1 MHLDSQSAPSQPD
14 ADSHPII
21 SGNVVARENPPWTGW
36 DVLRIFLFAVAML
49 FGFLIATTLVAKA
62 ALFPSLKFFNVMSLP
77 LVAIVAQVLAYVA
90 LFALMFSVATRRSGT
105 PFGDAIRWNW
115 PTQGVPWL
123 VLIGLITYLAVLG
136 VAFFLPVPKKTPFE
150 EFLKRPAD
158 AYALALLAITLGPLM
173 EELFFRGFLYAVLA
187 RRLGLFLA
195 VFLTAIPFALI
206 HYSEYAAWGP
216 VLLVFLAGLVFTV
229 VRVRRN
235 SVAASF
241 LVHSVYNG
249 AQMAILF
256 VHTDGFRHLE
266 KLSR

>member
-1 MHLDSQSAPSQPD
+1 MHLNSRSAPPQPD
-14 ADSHPII
+14 ADSDPMF
-21 SGNVVARENPPWTGW
+21 SGYVVPRENPPWTGW

-62 ALFPSLKFFNVMSLP
+62 AFFPSLKFFNVMSLP
-77 LVAIVAQVLAYVA
+77 LVATVAQVLAYFA
-90 LFALMFSVATRRSGT
+90 LFVLMFSVATRQANM
-105 PFGDAIRWNW
+105 PFRDAIRWNW
-115 PTQGVPWL
+115 PTQGVSWL
-123 VLIGLITYLAVLG
+123 LLTGLITYLGVLG
-136 VAFFLPVPKKTPFE
+136 VAAFLPLPKKTPFE
-150 EFLKRPAD
+150 EFLKRPSD

-187 RRLGLFLA
+187 RRLGIFQA

-216 VLLVFLAGLVFTV
+216 VLLVFLAGLVFTI
-229 VRVRRN
+229 VRVRHN

-241 LVHSVYNG
+241 LVHAVYNG
-249 AQMAILF
+249 AQMVILF
-256 VHTDGFRHLE
+256 VHTSGFRHLE